1 MGPEAASTSYG
12 SHDVAPTNRGDV
24 TVKCNSADTWPRSI
38 QSRLR
43 ELGDSS
49 IDQRANVGW
58 QPSRYIFRLSRRGPA
73 RAASAPRPERAHH
86 DAT

>member
-1 MGPEAASTSYG
+1 MGPEAASTSHG

-49 IDQRANVGW
+49 I
-58 QPSRYIFRLSRRGPA
+58 
-73 RAASAPRPERAHH
+73 
-86 DAT
+86 